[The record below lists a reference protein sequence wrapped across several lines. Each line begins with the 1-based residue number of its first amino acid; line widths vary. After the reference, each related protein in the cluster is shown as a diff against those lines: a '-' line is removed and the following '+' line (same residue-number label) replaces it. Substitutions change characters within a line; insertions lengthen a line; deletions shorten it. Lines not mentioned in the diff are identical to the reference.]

1 MNNNTTQRDLNCSI
15 FIRYDQ
21 MVNVQL
27 TDGKMGDRGPRSLM
41 TQTGLAKHELIQLQ
55 LDSQKTEA
63 EKTLHNV

>member
-41 TQTGLAKHELIQLQ
+41 TQTGLSKHELIQLQ